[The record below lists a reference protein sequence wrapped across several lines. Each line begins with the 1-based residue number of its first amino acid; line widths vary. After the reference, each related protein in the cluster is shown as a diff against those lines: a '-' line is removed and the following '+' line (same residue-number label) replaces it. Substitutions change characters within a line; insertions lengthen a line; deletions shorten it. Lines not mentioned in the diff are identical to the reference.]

1 VRLAAALALAAAAG
15 PVDAQA
21 ANEKAPAAP
30 TGSQAPASQS
40 GGPFAFGSLGKS
52 KEPITVISDR
62 LDYDYKANIVVYR
75 GAVEVTQGDVKMVSD
90 VLTIT
95 LENDD
100 KSGKANDKPG
110 SKPPADTTVTTV
122 PDPPAQAAPPAS
134 DTGKVKEMVATGNVR
149 IDQGTRWAVG
159 GRATYEQQQR
169 TLVLTENPVLHDG
182 PNEVVGER
190 VTVYL
195 DENRSVVDGGQKRVK
210 AVFHPNEKNNA
221 APAKAAAPAAARRTQ

>member
-1 VRLAAALALAAAAG
+1 VCLAAALVLSAGAG
-15 PVDAQA
+15 PLDARA
-21 ANEKAPAAP
+21 ANEKAQPAP
-30 TGSQAPASQS
+30 TGSQAPDSQG

-52 KEPITVISDR
+52 KEPITVISDK

-90 VLTIT
+90 VLTLT
-95 LENDD
+95 LEN
-100 KSGKANDKPG
+100 KQNDQPAAKPTTG
-110 SKPPADTTVTTV
+110 TTVQ
-122 PDPPAQAAPPAS
+122 DPPAPPAPAAPPSS

-159 GRATYEQQQR
+159 GRATYEQELR

-182 PNEVVGER
+182 PNIVIGER

-195 DENRSVVDGGQKRVK
+195 DENRSVVEGGQKRVK
-210 AVFHPNEKNNA
+210 AVFHPNDKSNA
-221 APAKAAAPAAARRTQ
+221 APAKPKAAAPAAAKGTP

>member
-1 VRLAAALALAAAAG
+1 MCLAAALVLSAGAG
-15 PVDAQA
+15 PLDAQA
-21 ANEKAPAAP
+21 ANEKAQPAP
-30 TGSQAPASQS
+30 TGSQAPDSQG

-52 KEPITVISDR
+52 KEPITVISDK

-90 VLTIT
+90 VLTLT
-95 LENDD
+95 LEN
-100 KSGKANDKPG
+100 KQNDQPAAKPTTG
-110 SKPPADTTVTTV
+110 TTVQ
-122 PDPPAQAAPPAS
+122 DPPAPPATAAPPSS

-159 GRATYEQQQR
+159 GRATYEQELR

-182 PNEVVGER
+182 PNIVIGER

-195 DENRSVVDGGQKRVK
+195 DENRSVVEGGQKRVK
-210 AVFHPNEKNNA
+210 AVFHPNEKSNA
-221 APAKAAAPAAARRTQ
+221 APAKPKAAAPTAAKGTP